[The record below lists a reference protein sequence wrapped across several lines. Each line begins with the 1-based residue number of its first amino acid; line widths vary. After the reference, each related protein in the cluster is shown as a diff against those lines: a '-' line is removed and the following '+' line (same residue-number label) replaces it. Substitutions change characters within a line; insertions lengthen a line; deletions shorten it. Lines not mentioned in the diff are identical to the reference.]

1 MARQGR
7 FGRSGFGQQNLS
19 SFISGLATQN
29 RNLEQSALFKAYYD
43 GSLYGGSVPS
53 FGELEEFVSG
63 RISEGS
69 ISEAELAY
77 YDNLLKNAR
86 DFAIDKEFKDLNA
99 SFEASEG
106 ANFGEF
112 VDFLKGEGSDKYGNN
127 LTQVLKNYI
136 TYSGNNLTK
145 GQINEEEYNAASQAA
160 LSAAVD
166 NKVMYDDI
174 KFESLA
180 TLYNWQKEGM
190 DNMVSRAEDKKLPK
204 VIKANQSIK
213 DWYSGW
219 ISRLESEGLT
229 NSVFYDNLKT
239 NLVNIKETIRADEKQ
254 LAANQAAAF
263 LAARKGAYDQANAT
277 LNAFAKTI
285 GSSLGVDTS
294 DPTFSF
300 SDLQKESPAALT
312 AWLETQPVE
321 TRAAVEAALNNA
333 AGASRGYI
341 DALNSQGKGNTPEA
355 LVAASNITMTRKVSG
370 ENTAYDEY
378 VAASAVKVRL
388 MQAAGGIAGNEKV
401 VFQNWVK
408 FLKGETTAMF
418 GVGLERIENKY
429 LQDIQTKI
437 DNEAGLYEAALA
449 GRPLTQIPET
459 LIDEVVPSLMLSGFL
474 PNDMTVPGSGD
485 NKYTVF
491 EFGEALTTEDRDRQM
506 REGTMQIVYP
516 ADPKLEPQYL
526 PLSAPAPG
534 SGVVT
539 RLQID
544 AAGNN
549 YAAQYNGVP
558 IYGSNAGQADKTNGL
573 WGYRIETAGGLIY
586 TDASGMIYK
595 TPPIDVDKLI
605 LAADGSGLISRDSN
619 PISAGGR
626 TPGYSVKKGYE
637 SEEAGIDDLVDP
649 AALRKAQTATVNPYA
664 RVNED
669 SPVLTNLQATS
680 AIVQAIVD
688 SVSPSSRIAQ
698 EGVASLDTTIKAQTQ
713 LANMASISQ
722 DSGVRVAM
730 MNAQTAAAKAQAKKE
745 EIAQL
750 AVLKPLP
757 PRPNYARAY
766 QTGVPTTD
774 RGSTPG
780 AISYGGI
787 PQTTIQQGAGNIE
800 GINANFDL
808 GFIFRGLATLAN
820 PAAAIGS
827 FIGNTAVPTI
837 AGAIGDAFAPSVSP
851 ATQRVLDLGVRPSS
865 GGGGTGGG
873 GTGGVVPAASGG
885 AGAGAGVAAAQ
896 AAQNAFRAG
905 EREPLNITVKPAP
918 TIINSGPRAGQPAGG
933 GL

>member
-53 FGELEEFVSG
+53 FGDLEEFVSG
-63 RISEGS
+63 RIAEGN

-77 YDNLLKNAR
+77 YDNLLKNAQ
-86 DFAIDKEFKDLNA
+86 DFAIDKQFKDLNA

-145 GQINEEEYNAASQAA
+145 GQISEEEYNAASQAA
-160 LSAAVD
+160 LSEAVD

-190 DNMVSRAEDKKLPK
+190 DNMIDRADGKKLPK
-204 VIKANQSIK
+204 VITANKNLSE
-213 DWYSGW
+213 WYKGW

-229 NSVFYDNLKT
+229 DSVFYDNLKT
-239 NLVNIKETIRADEKQ
+239 NLVNTNQAIRSNEKE
-254 LAANQAAAF
+254 LASQQAAAF

-294 DPTFSF
+294 AATFSF

-355 LVAASNITMTRKVSG
+355 LVAAANITMTRKVSG
-370 ENTAYDEY
+370 ENTSYDEY
-378 VAASAVKVRL
+378 VSASAVKAQL
-388 MQAAGGIAGNEKV
+388 MKAAGGVPGNEKL

-408 FLKGETTAMF
+408 FLKGETTTMF
-418 GVGLERIENKY
+418 GAGLERITNKY

-437 DNEAGLYEAALA
+437 DNEAGLYEAALE
-449 GRPLTQIPET
+449 GRPLTQIPAT
-459 LIDEVVPSLMLSGFL
+459 LVDDVIPSLMLSGFL

-485 NKYTVF
+485 NKYTVA
-491 EFGEALTTEDRDRQM
+491 EFGNVLTTEDRDRQL
-506 REGTMQIVYP
+506 REGTMQIVYA
-516 ADPKLEPQYL
+516 ADPNLEPQFL

-558 IYGSNAGQADKTNGL
+558 IYGSNAGQADKKNGL
-573 WGYRIETAGGLIY
+573 WGYRIETAGGFIY
-586 TDASGMIYK
+586 TDSSGMIYK
-595 TPPIDVDKLI
+595 NPPIDVDKLI

-619 PISAGGR
+619 VISAGGG
-626 TPGYSVKKGYE
+626 TPTYIVKKGYE
-637 SEEAGIDDLVDP
+637 SEEASIDDLVDP

-669 SPVLTNLQATS
+669 SPLLTNLQATS

-688 SVSPSSRIAQ
+688 SVPASSRIAQ

-750 AVLKPLP
+750 ATIKPLP
-757 PRPNYARAY
+757 PRPNYGRAY

-780 AISYGGI
+780 TISYGGI
-787 PQTTIQQGAGNIE
+787 PQTTIQQGTGNIQ

-827 FIGNTAVPTI
+827 FVGGVAGPRI
-837 AGAIGDAFAPSVSP
+837 ADAIGDVFAPSTNP
-851 ATQRVLDLGVRPSS
+851 ATRRVLDMGVKPASS
-865 GGGGTGGG
+865 GG
-873 GTGGVVPAASGG
+873 GTGGVVPAASAG

-905 EREPLNITVKPAP
+905 EREPLNVTVKPAP

>member
-1 MARQGR
+1 MARRGR
-7 FGRSGFGQQNLS
+7 FGRSGAGQQNLS

-29 RNLEQSALFKAYYD
+29 RNLEQSSLFKAYYD
-43 GSLYGGSVPS
+43 GSVYGGSVPS
-53 FGELEEFVSG
+53 FGDLQDFVDGRLGEENIG
-63 RISEGS
+63 
-69 ISEAELAY
+69 EAELAY
-77 YDNLLKNAR
+77 YDNLLKNAK
-86 DFAIDKEFKDLNA
+86 DFAIDKEFKSLNS
-99 SFEASEG
+99 SFENTEG

-112 VDFLKGEGSDKYGNN
+112 VDFLKGDGADKYGSN

-136 TYSGNNLTK
+136 TYSGNSLSK
-145 GQINEEEYNAASQAA
+145 GQMTEEQYNAASQQA
-160 LSAAVD
+160 LAAV
-166 NKVMYDDI
+166 VDDQATYEDV
-174 KFESLA
+174 KFESLT

-190 DNMVSRAEDKKLPK
+190 DNMIDRADGKKLPK
-204 VIKANQSIK
+204 VITANKNLSE
-213 DWYSGW
+213 WYKGW

-229 NSVFYDNLKT
+229 GSVFYDNLKT
-239 NLVNIKETIRADEKQ
+239 NLVNTNQAIRGNEKE
-254 LAANQAAAF
+254 LASQQAAAF

-294 DPTFSF
+294 AATFSF

-355 LVAASNITMTRKVSG
+355 LVAAANITMTRKVSG
-370 ENTAYDEY
+370 ENTSYDEY
-378 VAASAVKVRL
+378 VSASAVKAQL
-388 MQAAGGIAGNEKV
+388 MKAAGGVPGNEKL

-408 FLKGETTAMF
+408 FLKGETTTMF
-418 GVGLERIENKY
+418 GTGLERITNKY

-437 DNEAGLYEAALA
+437 DNEVGLYEAALD
-449 GRPLTQIPET
+449 GRPLTQIPAT
-459 LIDEVVPSLMLSGFL
+459 LVDDVIPSLMLSGFL

-485 NKYTVF
+485 NKFTVA
-491 EFGEALTTEDRDRQM
+491 EFGNVLTTEDRDRQM
-506 REGTMQIVYP
+506 REGTMQIVYS
-516 ADPKLEPQYL
+516 ADPNLEPQFL

-573 WGYRIETAGGLIY
+573 WGYRIETAGGFIY

-595 TPPIDVDKLI
+595 NPPIDTDKLI
-605 LAADGSGLISRDSN
+605 LAADGSGLISRDSTKVGTGPN
-619 PISAGGR
+619 ATR
-626 TPGYSVKKGYE
+626 FTVKNGYE

-750 AVLKPLP
+750 ATIKPLP

-787 PQTTIQQGAGNIE
+787 PQTTIQQGTGSPQ
-800 GINANFDL
+800 GLGTNFDL
-808 GFIFRGLATLAN
+808 DFIFRGLATLAN

-827 FIGNTAVPTI
+827 FIG
-837 AGAIGDAFAPSVSP
+837 
-851 ATQRVLDLGVRPSS
+851 
-865 GGGGTGGG
+865 GT
-873 GTGGVVPAASGG
+873 VVPAVVRGLTTPAQVTPSRTDELLNTIRETGGSSIPSVTPASSSGS
-885 AGAGAGVAAAQ
+885 AGAGVAAAQ
-896 AAQNAFRAG
+896 AAQNTFRAG
-905 EREPLNITVKPAP
+905 ERESLNIQTVKPAQR
-918 TIINSGPRAGQPAGG
+918 IINSGPRAGQPAGG